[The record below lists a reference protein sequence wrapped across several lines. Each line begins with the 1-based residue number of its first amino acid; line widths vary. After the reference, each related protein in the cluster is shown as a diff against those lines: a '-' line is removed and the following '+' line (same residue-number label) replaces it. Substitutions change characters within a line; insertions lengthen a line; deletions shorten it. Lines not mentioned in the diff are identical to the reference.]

1 MTKECLLKE
10 LVKRQKTL
18 EQKVEKQEGLIRRFY
33 QLIRH
38 EGLFS
43 QVISNFPYPI
53 AIFEQSGTLIMANQI
68 LMQKAG
74 ISPANVEEK
83 KIHLLSHIVNEKPGL
98 METVAKVFRGET
110 IMIKGGAESLAF
122 FTKDTSLI
130 SNNDDYQK
138 AVFFPIYENDGDIS
152 YGAVMLMK

>member
-1 MTKECLLKE
+1 MTKECLPKE

-18 EQKVEKQEGLIRRFY
+18 EQKVEKQDSLIRRFY

-53 AIFEQSGTLIMANQI
+53 AIFEQSGTLIMANQM
-68 LMQKAG
+68 LLQKTG
-74 ISPANVEEK
+74 ISLDNVEEK
-83 KIHLLSHIVNEKPGL
+83 NHLLSHIVNEKTGL
-98 METVAKVFRGET
+98 METVANVFRGET
-110 IMIKGGAESLAF
+110 VMIKDIAEPLAF
-122 FTKDTSLI
+122 STEDTSLI
-130 SNNDDYQK
+130 DNNDGYQK
-138 AVFFPIYENDGDIS
+138 AVFFPIYENDGDIF